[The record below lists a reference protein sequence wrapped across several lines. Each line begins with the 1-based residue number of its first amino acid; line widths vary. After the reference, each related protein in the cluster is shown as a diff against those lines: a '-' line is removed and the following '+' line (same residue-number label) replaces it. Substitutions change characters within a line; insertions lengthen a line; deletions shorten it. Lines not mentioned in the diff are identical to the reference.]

1 MAAGNTYIPLATQ
14 TLGSATSSVTFSSIS
29 GAYTDLVLVID
40 GRVTV
45 DASAIIG
52 RFNGDSGSNYN
63 ITELYGNGTSA
74 TGYRWASQSFF
85 AASTY
90 AMGLSSASPST
101 VVINI
106 MNYANT
112 TTHKTVLTRSSDGGK
127 GVSAV
132 ISRWS
137 STAAITSI
145 VVSVSNFD
153 TGTTFNLYGIAA
165 A

>member
-1 MAAGNTYIPLATQ
+1 MAAGSTYTPITTQ
-14 TLGSATSSVTFSSIS
+14 TLSSATASVTFSGIS
-29 GAYTDLVLVID
+29 GSYTDLVLVIN
-40 GRVTV
+40 GKVTV
-45 DASAIIG
+45 DASGIIG
-52 RFNGDSGSNYN
+52 RFNADSGSNYN

-137 STAAITSI
+137 STAAITSM
-145 VVSVSNFD
+145 VVSVTNFD
-153 TGTTFNLYGIAA
+153 TGTTFSLYGITAA
-165 A
+165 